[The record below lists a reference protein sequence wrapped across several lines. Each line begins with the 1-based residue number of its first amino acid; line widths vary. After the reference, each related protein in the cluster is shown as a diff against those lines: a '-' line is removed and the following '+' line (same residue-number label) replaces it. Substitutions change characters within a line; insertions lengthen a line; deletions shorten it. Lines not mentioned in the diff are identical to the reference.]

1 VRGFARTCG
10 EGGPNGGFGVW
21 WFLPPNPA
29 LAGNA
34 CRWAAQLNELRN
46 ENAWSVHMKLITLE
60 CKKCGA
66 SLQIEESATKFTCRY
81 CQTVFERENTILTS
95 PTPNSL
101 FTVAERSFSRGE
113 YGKAMQFIEQG
124 LAIDP
129 NHSSLLALE
138 DKTRAQLNLLAKQ
151 QIDSTKE
158 KQEAAEKLS
167 EAEQY
172 ATQASLILQKLQ
184 LNNKINK
191 ASGPFFNFTKA
202 DPANVDLGI
211 QYIKRALEYFP
222 DNARYLNTA
231 ALLFSEG
238 KKDKKTAVRLL
249 EKAHALD
256 PRDITIENNLKA
268 IRS

>member
-1 VRGFARTCG
+1 
-10 EGGPNGGFGVW
+10 
-21 WFLPPNPA
+21 
-29 LAGNA
+29 
-34 CRWAAQLNELRN
+34 
-46 ENAWSVHMKLITLE
+46 MKLITLE
-60 CKKCGA
+60 CRKCGA
-66 SLQIEESATKFTCRY
+66 SLQIDESATKFTCRY
-81 CQTVFERENTILTS
+81 CQTVYERENTILTS

-129 NHSSLLALE
+129 NHSSLLELE
-138 DKTRAQLNLLAKQ
+138 EKTRAQLNLLAKQ

-158 KQEAAEKLS
+158 KQEAAKKLS

-172 ATQASLILQKLQ
+172 ATQAYLILQKLQ

-211 QYIKRALEYFP
+211 QYIDRAIEYFP
-222 DNARYLNTA
+222 DNAIYLNTK
-231 ALLFSEG
+231 ALLLWEG
-238 KKDKKTAVRLL
+238 KRNKSLAVKLL
-249 EKAHALD
+249 ERAHELD
-256 PRDITIENNLKA
+256 PRNITIANNLKM